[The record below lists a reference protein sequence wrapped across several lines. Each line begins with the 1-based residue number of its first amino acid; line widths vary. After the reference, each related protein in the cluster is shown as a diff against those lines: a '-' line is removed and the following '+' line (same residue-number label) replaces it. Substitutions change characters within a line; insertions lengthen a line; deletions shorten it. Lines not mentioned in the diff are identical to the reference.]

1 MLHKRV
7 ERVLPYAPERVFDL
21 AADVERYP
29 EFLRWWIAARV
40 CRREGNICYATQTL
54 GLGPIRLRFDS
65 IAVFQ
70 RPQRIEVRAK
80 DSFPF
85 REFRIIWGF
94 TPAGE
99 RDCRA
104 ELAVEFEIAVGPLRS
119 LVEHVTPLAI
129 ADTIAAFETRART
142 IYGVLP

>member
-7 ERVLPYAPERVFDL
+7 ERLLPYAPERVFDL

-29 EFLRWWIAARV
+29 EFLRWWIAARIH
-40 CRREGNICYATQTL
+40 RQEGNIRYASQTL

-65 IAVFQ
+65 IAIFQ
-70 RPQRIEVRAK
+70 RPERIEVRAA

-85 REFRIIWGF
+85 REFRLIWCF
-94 TPAGE
+94 TPSEE
-99 RDCRA
+99 RNCRA
-104 ELAVEFEIAVGPLRS
+104 ELAVEFEITFGPLRS
-119 LVEHVTPLAI
+119 LVERVIPLAI

-142 IYGVLP
+142 MYGQMP